1 MPSSPEL
8 PLKLLLVEDSAMDAE
23 LVALTLEENGVPFTC
38 DIVDS
43 LSIYQQRVN
52 EQDYDAILTDYR
64 LPGFTAYEALAALQS
79 AGRDVP
85 LILVTGSLGEEA
97 AVDCIKAGM
106 TDYVMKD
113 RLFRLP
119 MVLRRS
125 LQEYALRRQ
134 KLAADQRL
142 QQQTRQVAIMN
153 QVLRKM
159 RETLVLDDLM
169 QSTMDVLHQVL
180 DVDVCVLLMQEDMTQ
195 RSGLEAVVVRC
206 VSQSTPERDRLLGK
220 KFECGFQHYYGD
232 RLLQG
237 QSIVLSRMPLD
248 SPVDILSISQSWN
261 IQSTLIVP
269 MLCQQIY
276 LGSIALHQCQR
287 QRNWSHEEVDL
298 VEAIASQF
306 ALAIHQ
312 AQLFEQVQQ
321 QAQREQFLNQLGQ
334 TLNSSL
340 DLDFILQELVR
351 LAGEYF
357 GVDRVVLLRHEAE
370 WIVPQTEWRASDTV
384 IPSLDLPLPM
394 HEWQDFFRPDGDY
407 LTQKVWHAPAF
418 LEDPWVQKIPSARQR
433 GQSKHIQSMLSTPIL
448 MRGQHYGE
456 LVLDCTQ
463 TRRTFT
469 ADEIQL
475 VQRLA
480 DATAIA
486 LFNAQSY
493 ERLEK
498 LVQERTQELEQ
509 EKRISEAANRAKSE
523 FLTHMSHELRTPL
536 TGILGFADVLS
547 RQLHGPLSSLQ
558 RQYVEGI
565 RSCGDHL
572 LELINDL
579 LDLSKIEA
587 GREELFLETILVQE
601 ICDACISMVQE
612 TAQKRGLKLILDI
625 AQEVTVCTAD
635 KRRLKQILSNL
646 LANAVKFTDEGS
658 VTLKVW
664 QQAKALHFAV
674 IDTGIGIA
682 PSDQNRLFQAFQQL
696 NGGLN
701 RKYEGTGLGLV
712 LSSKLARLHGGQITV
727 SSELGKGSCFT
738 VILPEQIHPLSH
750 DGCI

>member
-1 MPSSPEL
+1 
-8 PLKLLLVEDSAMDAE
+8 MDAE
-23 LVALTLEENGVPFTC
+23 LVALMLENHGVQFTHEV
-38 DIVDS
+38 VDS
-43 LSIYQQRVN
+43 LAAYQQCVT
-52 EQDYDAILTDYR
+52 EHLYDAVLADYR
-64 LPGFTAYEALAALQS
+64 LPGFTAYEALEVLQTI
-79 AGRDVP
+79 GQDVP

-134 KLAADQRL
+134 KRMADQRL
-142 QQQTRQVAIMN
+142 HQQARRVAIMN
-153 QVLRKM
+153 QVLQKM
-159 RETLVLDDLM
+159 RETLVLDDVMQSTIDLLHEVMEVDLCTLLM
-169 QSTMDVLHQVL
+169 QSEVQSTM
-180 DVDVCVLLMQEDMTQ
+180 
-195 RSGLEAVVVRC
+195 VVRC
-206 VSQSTPERDRLLGK
+206 VNQSTPGRDRLIGSRV
-220 KFECGFQHYYGD
+220 ECGFQRHYRD

-237 QSIVLSRMPLD
+237 RSVVLSTIQPDL
-248 SPVDILSISQSWN
+248 PADILTITQDWG

-269 MLCQQIY
+269 VLCQQTY
-276 LGSIALHQCQR
+276 LGSIALHQCSWQR
-287 QRNWSHEEVDL
+287 TWSEEDVNL
-298 VEAIASQF
+298 VEAIAGQF
-306 ALAIHQ
+306 AIAIHQ

-321 QAQREQFLNQLGQ
+321 QAQREKFLNQLSQ

-340 DLDFILQELVR
+340 DLDFILQEIVQ

-357 GVDRVVLLRHEAE
+357 RVDRVVLLRHDAE
-370 WIVPQTEWRASDTV
+370 WIAPQTEWRVSDQ
-384 IPSLDLPLPM
+384 ILPSLDLPMPM
-394 HEWQDFFRPDGDY
+394 AEWQAFLRPDGEY
-407 LTQKVWHAPAF
+407 LTQKIWHVPDF
-418 LEDPWVQKIPSARQR
+418 FNDPWVQQIPSALHR
-433 GQSKHIQSMLSTPIL
+433 GRVKQIRSMLNTPIL
-448 MRGQHYGE
+448 IRGQHYGA
-456 LVLDCTQ
+456 LSLHST
-463 TRRTFT
+463 TAHRTFT
-469 ADEIQL
+469 LDEIRVL
-475 VQRLA
+475 QRLA

-498 LVQERTQELEQ
+498 LVQERTQELER
-509 EKRISEAANRAKSE
+509 EKLSSEAANRAKSE

-536 TGILGFADVLS
+536 TGILGFADVLN
-547 RQLHGPLSSLQ
+547 RQLHGPLSHIQ
-558 RQYVEGI
+558 RQYIEGI

-587 GREELFLETILVQE
+587 GREELFLETVLVQE
-601 ICDACISMVQE
+601 VCDACISMVQE
-612 TAQKRGLKLILDI
+612 VAQMRGLRLSLEIGAD
-625 AQEVTVCTAD
+625 VTVCTVD

-646 LANAVKFTDEGS
+646 LANAIKFTDQGS
-658 VTLKVW
+658 VTLKVCR
-664 QQAKALHFAV
+664 QGNSLRFDV

-712 LSSKLARLHGGQITV
+712 LSSKLAHLHGGNITV

-738 VILPEQIHPLSH
+738 VVIPEQIS
-750 DGCI
+750 

>member
-1 MPSSPEL
+1 VPLSPEP

-23 LVALTLEENGVPFTC
+23 LVALTLEQNGVPFTY

-43 LSIYQQRVN
+43 LSTYQQYIR
-52 EQDYDAILTDYR
+52 ERDYDAVLADYR
-64 LPGFTAYEALAALQS
+64 LPGFTAYEALHVLQ
-79 AGRDVP
+79 AVGRDVP

-106 TDYVMKD
+106 TDYVIKD

-153 QVLRKM
+153 QVLQKM
-159 RETLVLDDLM
+159 RESLVLDDIM
-169 QSTMDVLHQVL
+169 QSTLDLLHDVLE
-180 DVDVCVLLMQEDMTQ
+180 VDICALMMQTAQEASMT
-195 RSGLEAVVVRC
+195 VRC
-206 VSQSTPERDRLLGK
+206 ISQLSPERDRLLGTQVD
-220 KFECGFQHYYGD
+220 FGFQRHYGD
-232 RLLQG
+232 RLLRG
-237 QSIVLSRMPLD
+237 QPVVLPTIQPDL
-248 SPVDILSISQSWN
+248 PGDILCLTQEWG

-269 MLCQQIY
+269 VLCQQTY

-287 QRNWSHEEVDL
+287 QRDWCVEEVDL
-298 VEAIASQF
+298 VEAIAGQF

-312 AQLFEQVQQ
+312 AQLFERVQQ

-340 DLDFILQELVR
+340 DLDFILQEIVR
-351 LAGEYF
+351 LAGHYI
-357 GVDRVVLLRHEAE
+357 GVDRVVLLRHDAE
-370 WIVPQTEWRASDTV
+370 WIVPQTEWRASDEIV
-384 IPSLDLPLPM
+384 SSLDLPMPM
-394 HEWQDFFRPDGDY
+394 SDWRQFFDSNGEY
-407 LTQKVWHAPAF
+407 LTQKAWHAPIF
-418 LEDPWVQKIPSARQR
+418 LEDCWVRQIPSALQR
-433 GQSKHIQSMLSTPIL
+433 GVAAQTQSMLSTPIL
-448 MRGQHYGE
+448 IRGQHYGS
-456 LVLDCTQ
+456 LSLDCTRAQ
-463 TRRTFT
+463 RTFT
-469 ADEIQL
+469 PDEIRL

-493 ERLEK
+493 ERLEN

-509 EKRISEAANRAKSE
+509 EKRLSEAANRAKSE

-536 TGILGFADVLS
+536 TGILGFADVLG

-558 RQYVEGI
+558 QQYVEGI

-587 GREELFLETILVQE
+587 GREELFLEPVLVQE
-601 ICDACISMVQE
+601 VCNACISMVQE
-612 TAQKRGLKLILDI
+612 AAQKRGLQLNLDI
-625 AQEVTVCTAD
+625 ALDVTVCTAD

-664 QQAKALHFAV
+664 RQAETLHFAV

-682 PSDQNRLFQAFQQL
+682 PSDQKRLFQAFQQL

-712 LSSKLARLHGGQITV
+712 LSSKLANLHGGRITV
-727 SSELGKGSCFT
+727 SSELGRGSCFT
-738 VILPEQIHPLSH
+738 VILPEQGL
-750 DGCI
+750 

>member
-1 MPSSPEL
+1 MPLSPEL

-23 LVALTLEENGVPFTC
+23 LVALTLEQNGVPFTY

-43 LSIYQQRVN
+43 LSMYQQYVQ
-52 EQDYDAILTDYR
+52 EYDYDAVLADYR
-64 LPGFTAYEALAALQS
+64 LPGFTAYEALHVLQ
-79 AGRDVP
+79 AVGRDVP

-106 TDYVMKD
+106 TDYVIKD

-153 QVLRKM
+153 QVLQKM
-159 RETLVLDDLM
+159 RESLVLDDIM
-169 QSTMDVLHQVL
+169 QSTLDLLHEVL
-180 DVDVCVLLMQEDMTQ
+180 DVDLCAFLMRAE
-195 RSGLEAVVVRC
+195 SGKTTETLETVVVRC
-206 VSQSTPERDRLLGK
+206 ASQSTPQRDRLLGAR
-220 KFECGFQHYYGD
+220 FDCGFQRYYCA

-237 QSIVLSRMPLD
+237 QSVVLPTIPPDL
-248 SPVDILSISQSWN
+248 PADILCLTQEWG

-269 MLCQQIY
+269 VLCQQTY
-276 LGSIALHQCQR
+276 LGSITLHQCQR
-287 QRNWSHEEVDL
+287 QRDWCVEEVAL
-298 VEAIASQF
+298 VEAIAGQF

-340 DLDFILQELVR
+340 DLDFILQEIVR
-351 LAGEYF
+351 LAGNYF
-357 GVDRVVLLRHEAE
+357 AVDRVVLLRHDAE
-370 WIVPQTEWRASDTV
+370 WIIPQTEWRVSDEIV
-384 IPSLDLPLPM
+384 SSLDLPLPM
-394 HEWQDFFRPDGDY
+394 SEWRQFFHPEGEY
-407 LTQKVWHAPAF
+407 LTQKVWHTPVF
-418 LEDPWVQKIPSARQR
+418 SDDLWVRQIPSALQR
-433 GQSKHIQSMLSTPIL
+433 GMATHTQSMLSTPIL
-448 MRGQHYGE
+448 IRGQHYGS
-456 LVLDCTQ
+456 LSLDCTR
-463 TRRTFT
+463 THRRFT
-469 ADEIQL
+469 ADEIRL

-493 ERLEK
+493 ERLEN
-498 LVQERTQELEQ
+498 LVQERTRELEQ
-509 EKRISEAANRAKSE
+509 EKHLSEAANRAKSE

-536 TGILGFADVLS
+536 TGILGFADVLG

-558 RQYVEGI
+558 QQYVEGI

-587 GREELFLETILVQE
+587 GREELFLEPVLVQE
-601 ICDACISMVQE
+601 VCDACMSMVQE

-625 AQEVTVCTAD
+625 APNVTVCIAD

-646 LANAVKFTDEGS
+646 LANAIKFTDEGS

-664 QQAKALHFAV
+664 RQAEKLHFAV

-712 LSSKLARLHGGQITV
+712 LSSKLANLHGGRITV
-727 SSELGKGSCFT
+727 SSELGRGSCFT
-738 VILPEQIHPLSH
+738 VILPEQAL
-750 DGCI
+750 

>member
-1 MPSSPEL
+1 MSSFPEL

-43 LSIYQQRVN
+43 LSTYQQRVK
-52 EQDYDAILTDYR
+52 EHDYDAVLADYR
-64 LPGFTAYEALAALQS
+64 LPGFTAYEALATLQS

-125 LQEYALRRQ
+125 LQEYAMRRQ
-134 KLAADQRL
+134 KRAADRRL

-169 QSTMDVLHQVL
+169 QSTMNLMQQVL
-180 DVDVCVLLMQEDMTQ
+180 EVDICELLMQEDAAQ
-195 RSGLEAVVVRC
+195 RSGLEAVVARC
-206 VSQSTPERDRLLGK
+206 ISQSAPERDHLLGR
-220 KFECGFQHYYGD
+220 KFECGFQQYYGD

-237 QSIVLSRMPLD
+237 QSIVLPTIPLD
-248 SPVDILSISQSWN
+248 APMDILSISQSWN

-269 MLCQQIY
+269 MLYQQTY
-276 LGSIALHQCQR
+276 LGSIMLHQCQR
-287 QRNWSHEEVDL
+287 QRNWSREEVDL
-298 VEAIASQF
+298 VEAIAGQF

-312 AQLFEQVQQ
+312 AQLFAQVQQ

-370 WIVPQTEWRASDTV
+370 WIVPQTEWRASDAV
-384 IPSLDLPLPM
+384 ISSLDLPLPM
-394 HEWQDFFRPDGDY
+394 YEWQEFFRLDGDY
-407 LTQKVWHAPAF
+407 LTQKVWHAPVF
-418 LEDPWVQKIPSARQR
+418 SEDPWVQKISSARQR
-433 GQSKHIQSMLSTPIL
+433 GQSKHVQSMLSTPIL

-498 LVQERTQELEQ
+498 LVQERTKELEQ
-509 EKRISEAANRAKSE
+509 EKRLSEAANRAKSE

-536 TGILGFADVLS
+536 TGILGFADVLN

-587 GREELFLETILVQE
+587 GREELFLEPVLVQE
-601 ICDACISMVQE
+601 VCDACISMVQE
-612 TAQKRGLKLILDI
+612 AAQKRGLCLLLDI
-625 AQEVTVCTAD
+625 ATDVTVCIAD

-658 VTLKVW
+658 VRLNVW
-664 QQAKALHFAV
+664 RQDNALHFAV

-682 PSDQNRLFQAFQQL
+682 PADQGRLFQAFQQL

-712 LSSKLARLHGGQITV
+712 LSSKLAQLHGGQITV

-738 VILPEQIHPLSH
+738 VILPEQTS
-750 DGCI
+750 

>member
-23 LVALTLEENGVPFTC
+23 LVALTLEENGVSFTC

-43 LSIYQQRVN
+43 LSTYQQCVK
-52 EQDYDAILTDYR
+52 EHDYDAVLADYR

-142 QQQTRQVAIMN
+142 RQQTRQVAIMN

-180 DVDVCVLLMQEDMTQ
+180 GVDICALLMQGNTAQ
-195 RSGLEAVVVRC
+195 RSAWSETMMVRC
-206 VSQSTPERDRLLGK
+206 VSNATPERDRLLGR
-220 KFECGFQHYYGD
+220 KFECGFQRYYGD

-237 QSIVLSRMPLD
+237 QSIVLSTIPID
-248 SPVDILSISQSWN
+248 SPVDILSISQSQN

-269 MLCQQIY
+269 MLCQKTY
-276 LGSIALHQCQR
+276 LGAITLHQCQH
-287 QRNWSHEEVDL
+287 QRDWSREEVDL
-298 VEAIASQF
+298 VEAIAGQF

-370 WIVPQTEWRASDTV
+370 WIVPQTEWRASDAV

-394 HEWQDFFRPDGDY
+394 HEWQDFFRPEGDY
-407 LTQKVWHAPAF
+407 LTQKVWHAPTF
-418 LEDPWVQKIPSARQR
+418 LEDPWVQKIPSARLR
-433 GQSKHIQSMLSTPIL
+433 GQRKHIQSMLSTPIL
-448 MRGQHYGE
+448 VRGQHYGE
-456 LVLDCTQ
+456 LSLDCTQ

-469 ADEIQL
+469 TDEIQL

-587 GREELFLETILVQE
+587 GREELFFEPVLVQE
-601 ICDACISMVQE
+601 VCDACMSMVQE
-612 TAQKRGLKLILDI
+612 TAQKRGLRLILDI
-625 AQEVTVCTAD
+625 AQDVTVCTAD

-682 PSDQNRLFQAFQQL
+682 PSDQSRLFQAFQQL

-738 VILPEQIHPLSH
+738 VILPEKIPPLSPPP
-750 DGCI
+750 